1 MAFDEIPRDIR
12 PIFLFLS
19 TEDSYRFATA
29 SGESVD
35 RERNKDVHSASL
47 TMSRPL

>member
-1 MAFDEIPRDIR
+1 MAAFDGIPRDIC

-19 TEDSYRFATA
+19 TRDSYRFATA

-35 RERNKDVHSASL
+35 RVFARGIKMFILPVSQ
-47 TMSRPL
+47 